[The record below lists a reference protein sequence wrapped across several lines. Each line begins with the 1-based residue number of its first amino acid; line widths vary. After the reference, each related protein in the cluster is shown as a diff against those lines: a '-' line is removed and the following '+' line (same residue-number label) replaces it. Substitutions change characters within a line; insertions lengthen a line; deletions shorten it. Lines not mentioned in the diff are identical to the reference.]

1 MFELFNP
8 AWKLPF
14 MRWSRVTLW
23 LSLLAIVVSIV
34 ALVRPGLNFALDFTG
49 GTVVELSFEQP
60 ADLARIRSTL
70 ADAGYEGAQV
80 QSFGS
85 TRDVLVRLRPDADT
99 GAAAQAESEAQ
110 QEAQEIGLAQSAGEA
125 VHRLLIEA
133 GLPAELKRNEF
144 VGPQIG
150 KELAEQGI
158 IAILVVIGGILIYIA
173 VRFEWRFGLAAIAGE
188 LHDVIITLGFLALVG
203 REFDLPALAA
213 VLAVAGYSIN
223 DKIVIFDRIRE
234 MFRTTRRMG
243 PEETIDVACN
253 TTLARTIITSFVT
266 LLSVLALYFIGGE
279 ALKSFSLVLIVGIVV
294 GTYSSILFAAP
305 LLNRLGVTK
314 QDLMPKMR
322 DETELQRRP

>member
-23 LSLLAIVVSIV
+23 LSLLAVAVSIV

-49 GTVVELSFEQP
+49 GTVVELSFEES

-85 TRDVLVRLRPDADT
+85 TRDVLIRLRPDADV
-99 GAAAQAESEAQ
+99 GAAAEGDEAR
-110 QEAQEIGLAQSAGEA
+110 QEAQDAGLAQSAGEA
-125 VHRLLIEA
+125 VHRLLTQA
-133 GLPAELKRNEF
+133 GMPSELKRNEF

-150 KELAEQGI
+150 RELAEQGI

-234 MFRTTRRMG
+234 MFRTSRRMG

-266 LLSVLALYFIGGE
+266 LLSVLALFFIGGE